1 MALDLTLAI
10 AGAKWAW
17 SQYGKAITDK
27 AKERARKKWSE
38 FHWSEAEL
46 KYRTRMYEQH
56 STTRLLGH
64 PKEIVIEDIFTDVYV
79 MDKVTA
85 FKRFDL
91 DELQAEFFE
100 QKAFRSRGSR
110 QHALRLTLKERRL
123 FLLGKPGSGKTTFL
137 KYLTLQALAG
147 KIQKTPIFVSLKEW
161 ADSGL
166 ALMPFLEEQFAICSF
181 PDARLFIE
189 HLLETGNA
197 LVLLDG
203 LDEVNQHS
211 DQRAQMIRALTNF
224 AKRYHAS
231 PICLTCRIAAT
242 DYSFERFTYLEIADF
257 DDRQKRL
264 FAAKWYQD
272 DQSKLSRFLNEFER
286 PENRGLR
293 ELAQTPLLLA
303 LLCLAFDETLV
314 FPSRRSDLYKES
326 LDALLRKWDTSRG
339 IRRDEIYRSLSPVR
353 KEQMLARVAAENFEK
368 GQYFVRKPM
377 LVEQI
382 SRYLAQLPASDTG
395 EDPDGE
401 VVLTAIAAQHGILV
415 ERAQDIYSFSHLTL
429 QEYFTA
435 RYVVD
440 NAARGTITQ
449 LIRSHLTEDRW
460 QEVFLLTASL
470 LDDADAFFDE
480 FLKSVAD
487 LIRTE
492 PKCLR
497 LIHWANEQANASYW
511 HGAVGIRAALVL
523 IGYEAY
529 NRDYHLQQI
538 ARGLAEYLGY
548 ESPIAR
554 ARTRALARDQAL
566 LRARAEEFEIY
577 LPVDQRMYFF
587 AMNDKETKRLKKYI
601 AANLLLVDCLQ
612 LAAVSD
618 RMGIEDRLLLPPGE
632 EE

>member
-1 MALDLTLAI
+1 MALDVTLAI
-10 AGAKWAW
+10 AGAKWVW

-38 FHWSEAEL
+38 FHWSEAET
-46 KYRTRMYEQH
+46 KYRARMYEQH

-64 PKEIVIEDIFTDVYV
+64 PKPIVIEDIFTDVYV
-79 MDKVTA
+79 MDKITA

-100 QKAFRSRGSR
+100 QKTLSPRGSR
-110 QHALRLTLKERRL
+110 KHALRLTLKERRL

-166 ALMPFLEEQFAICSF
+166 ALMPFLEEQFAVCSF

-189 HLLETGNA
+189 HLLEGGNA
-197 LVLLDG
+197 LVLFDG
-203 LDEVNQHS
+203 LDEVNQHN
-211 DQRAQMIRALTNF
+211 DQRVQTIRSLTNF

-242 DYSFERFTYLEIADF
+242 DYTFEPFTYLEIADF

-272 DQSKLSRFLNEFER
+272 DQSKLSRFLNELER

-314 FPSRRSDLYKES
+314 FPRRRSDLYKES

-339 IRRDEIYRSLSPVR
+339 IRRDEIYRNLSPVR
-353 KEQMLARVAAENFEK
+353 KEQMLARVAAQNFEK

-395 EDPDGE
+395 EDPDSE

-449 LIRSHLTEDRW
+449 LILSHLTEDRW

-470 LDDADAFFDE
+470 LDDADAFFE
-480 FLKSVAD
+480 VFLQAIAD

-492 PKCLR
+492 PNCLR
-497 LIHWANEQANASYW
+497 LIQWANEQANASHW

-523 IGYEAY
+523 IGYEAH
-529 NRDYHLQQI
+529 NRDYHLQQL

-577 LPVDQRMYFF
+577 LPADHRMYSFV
-587 AMNDKETKRLKKYI
+587 MNDKETKTLKQYVT
-601 AANLLLVDCLQ
+601 ANLLLVDCLQ

-618 RMGIEDRLLLPPGE
+618 RMGIEDRLLLPPEKEG
-632 EE
+632 